1 MMRLVWALA
10 ICLAL
15 VAALRGQQQPPTL
28 GPSTPTLQGPG
39 SSRGGDLR
47 MLAKV
52 RRVYIEWIDN
62 NLNEKLADDLAHVSW
77 LKVVDKPDEADAV
90 IRGSC
95 YSLTR
100 LKRLNAEVYLND
112 RVSGK
117 SIWQDSIHVP
127 FDPPD
132 LSKAVND
139 AAAEILAHLN
149 QSIRA
154 ASRR

>member
-1 MMRLVWALA
+1 MKRLVWALA
-10 ICLAL
+10 ICLAP

-28 GPSTPTLQGPG
+28 GPSQPSLQGPG

-52 RRVYIEWIDN
+52 RRVYIDWIDN
-62 NLNEKLADDLAHVSW
+62 NLNEKLADDLGHVSW

-95 YSLTR
+95 YSLSR
-100 LKRLNAEVYLND
+100 LKRLNVEVYLND

-127 FDPPD
+127 FNPPD
-132 LSKAVND
+132 LSKAVGD
-139 AAAEILAHLN
+139 AAAEIMDHLN
-149 QSIRA
+149 QSIHA